1 LTASGEPMS
10 LLSLI
15 AALLLEQWR
24 PLADRRHLY
33 SLLARYAGALEGL
46 FNAGEAQQGKIAWVL
61 AVLPVVLLAWIA
73 YAVAKAA
80 NPVLAFAINVAAL
93 YLTMGFRQRSHFFT
107 DIHTALKGDDLAKA
121 RERLAAWRQEN
132 CDDLD
137 REGVARLALE
147 EALVSSHRYVFGVI
161 FWFVL
166 LPGPTGAILYR
177 LSMFLDGRWSESAS
191 PGLERFSQ
199 FARNAFAA
207 LDWLPAR
214 FTAAAFAVVGDFEN
228 AVYCWRTQAAT
239 WPDRA
244 LGIVL
249 SSGAGAIGVR
259 LGMPVVM
266 GGKLLDRPPLGAGE
280 PADVGH
286 LDSLV
291 GLVWRALVM
300 WLLLLLLV
308 ALAGAAS

>member
-1 LTASGEPMS
+1 MS

-24 PLADRRHLY
+24 PLADRRYLY
-33 SLLARYAGALEGL
+33 SLLAHYAGWLEGL
-46 FNAGEAQQGKIAWVL
+46 FNAGEPQQGKVAWFV
-61 AVLPVVLLAWIA
+61 AVLPAVLVAWA
-73 YAVAKAA
+73 VYAAANAA
-80 NPVLAFAINVAAL
+80 NPVFAFLLNVGAL

-107 DIHTALKGDDLAKA
+107 DIHTALKKDDLAGA
-121 RERLAAWRQEN
+121 REALSAWRQEN
-132 CDDLD
+132 CADLD
-137 REGVARLALE
+137 REAVTRLALE

-177 LSMFLDGRWSESAS
+177 LSMFLDGRWSESVT

-199 FARNAFAA
+199 FAHGAFAA
-207 LDWLPAR
+207 LDWFPSR
-214 FTAAAFAVVGDFEN
+214 FTAAAFAIVGDFEN

-244 LGIVL
+244 LGTVL
-249 SSGAGAIGVR
+249 SSGSGAIGVR
-259 LGMPVVM
+259 LGMPIVV
-266 GGKLLDRPPLGAGE
+266 GGRLLDRPPLGLGD

-286 LDSLV
+286 MDSLV
-291 GLVWRALVM
+291 GLAWRALVM
-300 WLLLLLLV
+300 WLVLLLLV
-308 ALAGAAS
+308 ALAGATS

>member
-1 LTASGEPMS
+1 MS

-24 PLADRRHLY
+24 PLADRRALY
-33 SLLARYAGALEGL
+33 SLVARYAAWLEGL
-46 FNAGEAQQGKIAWVL
+46 FNAGEPLQGKIAWLV
-61 AVLPVVLLAWIA
+61 AVPPVVLLAWIA
-73 YAVAKAA
+73 YAAANAA
-80 NPVLAFAINVAAL
+80 NPVFAFLLNVAAL

-107 DIHTALKGDDLAKA
+107 DIHAALRADDIGKA
-121 RERLAAWRQEN
+121 RERLSAWRQQN

-137 REGVARLALE
+137 REAITRLALE

-177 LSMFLDGRWSESAS
+177 LSMFLDGRWSQDAS
-191 PGLERFSQ
+191 PGLERFGQ
-199 FARNAFAA
+199 FAHAAFAA
-207 LDWLPAR
+207 LDWLPSR
-214 FTAAAFAVVGDFEN
+214 FTATAFAVVGDFES
-228 AVYCWRTQAAT
+228 AVYCWRTQAAA

-244 LGIVL
+244 LGTVL
-249 SSGAGAIGVR
+249 ASGAGAMGVK
-259 LGMPVVM
+259 LGMPVVI
-266 GGKLLDRPPLGAGE
+266 GGKPLDRPPLGQGD

-286 LDSLV
+286 MDSLV
-291 GLVWRALVM
+291 GLAWRALVM

>member
-1 LTASGEPMS
+1 MS

-24 PLADRRHLY
+24 PLADRRYLY
-33 SLLARYAGALEGL
+33 SLLARYAGWLEGL
-46 FNAGEAQQGKIAWVL
+46 FNAGEAHQGKVAWLV
-61 AVLPVVLLAWIA
+61 AVLPAVLLAWA
-73 YAVAKAA
+73 VYAVLSGT
-80 NPVLAFAINVAAL
+80 NPAFAFLLNVAAL

-107 DIHTALKGDDLAKA
+107 DIHAALKRDDIDKA
-121 RERLAAWRQEN
+121 REALAAWRQEN

-137 REGVARLALE
+137 REAITRLALE
-147 EALVSSHRYVFGVI
+147 EALISSHRYVLGVI

-177 LSMFLDGRWSESAS
+177 LSMFLDDRWSESGS
-191 PGLERFSQ
+191 PGLERFGQ
-199 FARNAFAA
+199 FAHGAFAA
-207 LDWLPAR
+207 LDWLPSR
-214 FTAAAFAVVGDFEN
+214 VTAAAFAIVGDFEN
-228 AVYCWRTQAAT
+228 AVYCWRAQAAT

-259 LGMPVVM
+259 LGMPVAV
-266 GGKLLDRPPLGAGE
+266 GGRLLDRPPLGLGD
-280 PADVGH
+280 PADVSH
-286 LDSLV
+286 MDSMV
-291 GLVWRALVM
+291 GLAWRALVM
-300 WLLLLLLV
+300 WLLVLLLV

>member
-1 LTASGEPMS
+1 MS

-24 PLADRRHLY
+24 PLADRRYLY
-33 SLLARYAGALEGL
+33 LFLARYASALERL
-46 FNAGEAQQGKIAWVL
+46 FNAGEAQQGVVAWLVAVIP
-61 AVLPVVLLAWIA
+61 AVLGTWVI
-73 YAVAKAA
+73 YA
-80 NPVLAFAINVAAL
+80 LAFGSNMLIAFLINVAAL

-107 DIHTALKGDDLAKA
+107 DIHTALKDDDLAKA
-121 RERLAAWRQEN
+121 RQVLGAWRQED
-132 CDDLD
+132 CGDLD
-137 REGVARLALE
+137 RETVTRLALE
-147 EALVSSHRYVFGVI
+147 DALISSHRYVFGVI

-177 LSMFLDGRWSESAS
+177 LSMFLDGRWSESSSA
-191 PGLERFSQ
+191 PGLERFSD
-199 FARNAFAA
+199 FARKAFAA

-214 FTAAAFAVVGDFEN
+214 FTAAAFAMVGDFEN
-228 AVYCWRTQAAT
+228 AVYCWRTQAHT

-244 LGIVL
+244 LGAVL

-259 LGMPVVM
+259 LGMPVVV
-266 GGKLLDRPPLGAGE
+266 GRKPLDRPPLGLGD
-280 PADVGH
+280 PADLGH
-286 LDSLV
+286 MDSLV

-308 ALAGAAS
+308 AMAGVAS

>member
-1 LTASGEPMS
+1 MS

-24 PLADRRHLY
+24 PLADRRILY
-33 SLLARYAGALEGL
+33 SLLARYAAALEGL
-46 FNAGEAQQGKIAWVL
+46 FNAGEAQQGKIAWLV
-61 AVLPVVLLAWIA
+61 AVVPVVLVAWIV
-73 YAVAKAA
+73 YAVANTA
-80 NPVLAFAINVAAL
+80 NPIFAFLFNVAAL

-107 DIHTALKGDDLAKA
+107 DIHAALKKDDIAKA
-121 RERLAAWRQEN
+121 REGLSAWLQQD
-132 CDDLD
+132 CADLD
-137 REGVARLALE
+137 REGITRLALE

-177 LSMFLDGRWSESAS
+177 LSMFLDGRWSEGAS

-199 FARNAFAA
+199 FAHNAFAA

-214 FTAAAFAVVGDFEN
+214 VTAAAFAIVGDFEN

-239 WPDRA
+239 WPNRA
-244 LGIVL
+244 VGTVL
-249 SSGAGAIGVR
+249 SSGAGALGVR
-259 LGMPVVM
+259 LGMPVVV
-266 GGKLLDRPPLGAGE
+266 GGKLLDRPPLGLGD

-286 LDSLV
+286 MDSMV
-291 GLVWRALVM
+291 GLAWRALVM

>member
-1 LTASGEPMS
+1 MS

-24 PLADRRHLY
+24 PLADRRYLY
-33 SLLARYAGALEGL
+33 SLLARYANWFEGL
-46 FNAGEAQQGKIAWVL
+46 FNAGEAQQGKVAWLV
-61 AVLPVVLLAWIA
+61 AVLPVILIAWIV
-73 YAVAKAA
+73 YAVANAA
-80 NPVLAFAINVAAL
+80 SPVIALVINVAAL

-107 DIHTALKGDDLAKA
+107 DIHTALKNDDIAKA
-121 RERLAAWRQEN
+121 REELSAWRQEDCAN
-132 CDDLD
+132 LD
-137 REGVARLALE
+137 REAVTRLALE
-147 EALVSSHRYVFGVI
+147 EALISSHRYVFGVI

-177 LSMFLDGRWSESAS
+177 LSMFLDSRWGEVTS

-199 FARNAFAA
+199 FAHRAFAA

-214 FTAAAFAVVGDFEN
+214 FSAAAFAIVGDFEN

-239 WPDRA
+239 WPDSA
-244 LGIVL
+244 VGIVL

-259 LGMPVVM
+259 LGMPVLV
-266 GGKLLDRPPLGAGE
+266 GGTLLDRPPLGLGD
-280 PADVGH
+280 PADLGH
-286 LDSLV
+286 MDSMV
-291 GLVWRALVM
+291 GLAWRTLVM
-300 WLLLLLLV
+300 WLVLLLLV

>member
-1 LTASGEPMS
+1 MS
-10 LLSLI
+10 LVSLI

-24 PLADRRHLY
+24 PLADRRYLY
-33 SLLARYAGALEGL
+33 ALLARYAASLESL
-46 FNAGEAQQGKIAWVL
+46 FNAGEAQQGTVAWLV
-61 AVLPVVLLAWIA
+61 AVIPVVVGAWLIYALA
-73 YAVAKAA
+73 YGA
-80 NPVLAFAINVAAL
+80 NPLFAFLINVVAL

-107 DIHTALKGDDLAKA
+107 DLHAALKADDLVKA
-121 RERLAAWRQEN
+121 REELSAWRH
-132 CDDLD
+132 DDCSELD
-137 REGVARLALE
+137 REAVTRLALE

-177 LSMFLDGRWSESAS
+177 LAMFLSDRWGERSAS
-191 PGLERFSQ
+191 ELERFSH
-199 FARNAFAA
+199 FARKAFAA

-214 FTAAAFAVVGDFEN
+214 CTAVAFAVVGDFEN
-228 AVYCWRTQAAT
+228 AVYCWRTQAAA
-239 WPDRA
+239 WPDRG

-249 SSGAGAIGVR
+249 ASGAGAIGVK
-259 LGMPVVM
+259 LGMPVAVA
-266 GGKLLDRPPLGAGE
+266 GKVFDRPPLGLGD